1 MNYCL
6 NCGVPTKTKF
16 CSRSCSATFNNKLR
30 RPRTLES
37 RLKTSNTLKIT
48 NASKVKP
55 KLICKCCGK
64 EYTLEKGINT
74 KLFCSREC
82 HNYYAKNRKQFLSKD
97 TLEKLSKAG
106 RKSAYIQS
114 ENKRSKNEIYFYELC
129 AKYFNNV
136 IHNEPIFN
144 GWDADV
150 IIEDIKVA
158 ILWNGPWHYKQI
170 KNKQSLKQIQN
181 RDKIKISEII
191 NSNYEPYIIKD
202 MGSYNKDFV
211 EEKFEEFLKYS
222 GVEQR

>member
-6 NCGVPTKTKF
+6 NCGAPTKTKF

-30 RPRTLES
+30 QPRTLES

-64 EYTLEKGINT
+64 EYTFEKGINT

-82 HNYYAKNRKQFLSKD
+82 HNYYVKNRKQFLSKY

-114 ENKRSKNEIYFYELC
+114 KNKRSKNEIYFYELC
-129 AKYFNNV
+129 TKYFNNV

-150 IIEDIKVA
+150 IIEDIRVA

-181 RDKIKISEII
+181 RDEIKISEII

-211 EEKFEEFLKYS
+211 EEKFGEFLKYC
-222 GVEQR
+222 GLV